1 MEKEKATLQQRA
13 NSNQPKTLLKA
24 RPQTKSI
31 LESYKFLL
39 VITL

>member
-1 MEKEKATLQQRA
+1 MEKEKTTLQQRA

-24 RPQTKSI
+24 RSRTKSV
-31 LESYKFLL
+31 LESYEFLL